1 MARKDAGMIRI
12 AFVLLLAIALV
23 PYAAP
28 AFAQG
33 NLPGGSYLQSCR
45 NISKRHH
52 YLSATCNAPS
62 GAAVNSTL
70 DLRRCGPGSLVANSN
85 GYLSC
90 GAPLAGGWNGRLPE
104 GSYQQ
109 SCQNIGMSG
118 TVLSAACTS
127 QNGTLVQSSLDTRRC
142 QWNSGIRNTNGR
154 LDCAGYR

>member
-1 MARKDAGMIRI
+1 MIRTVFI
-12 AFVLLLAIALV
+12 LFLAIALV

-52 YLSATCNAPS
+52 YLSATCSAPNGTS
-62 GAAVNSTL
+62 VNSTL

-90 GAPLAGGWNGRLPE
+90 GATLAGGWNGRLPE

-109 SCQNIGMSG
+109 SCQNISMSG
-118 TVLSAACTS
+118 SVLSAACTS
-127 QNGTLVQSSLDTRRC
+127 PNGTLIQSSLDTRRC
-142 QWNSGIRNTNGR
+142 QWNSGIKNNNGG
-154 LDCAGYR
+154 LACANYR